1 MIERGIVLADGEW
14 IGLAVFVIFVLF
26 NLLSQASSRWK
37 EIQQEAARRRQMPPP
52 EPAPKR
58 ADPIEDEIAEFL
70 RRAAERQKP
79 AGERPPS
86 RPAPPPVLAEPV
98 NRPSRPPAA
107 KPQPVVIAEPA
118 THESVAEHVGRRMKR
133 PKFGKVGSGK
143 LGQKVAQPDDK
154 IEERLRE
161 KFEHQVSSLASAQ
174 GETPAAAPAA
184 AVPAA
189 AESNVPT
196 DLAAGSP
203 TLDAASLAALL
214 TNPVTLRQV
223 ILANEILRRPEERWT
238 R

>member
-37 EIQQEAARRRQMPPP
+37 EIQQEAARRKQVNPA

-58 ADPIEDEIAEFL
+58 ADPVEDEVAEFL
-70 RRAAERQKP
+70 RRAAERRKP

-86 RPAPPPVLAEPV
+86 PPAPPPVLAEPA
-98 NRPSRPPAA
+98 NRPSRPPVA

-118 THESVAEHVGRRMKR
+118 AQESVAEHVGRRMKR
-133 PKFGKVGSGK
+133 SKFGKVGSGK
-143 LGQKVAQPDDK
+143 LGREVAQADDK
-154 IEERLRE
+154 LEERLRE
-161 KFEHQVSSLASAQ
+161 KFEHRVSSLASAQ
-174 GETPAAAPAA
+174 GDASGAAPAA
-184 AVPAA
+184 A
-189 AESNVPT
+189 ESSVTT
-196 DLAAGSP
+196 DRAAGGP

-214 TNPVTLRQV
+214 TNPVSLRQV
-223 ILANEILRRPEERWT
+223 ILASEIFRRPEERWT